1 MSTKNDYR
9 KARICI
15 KSLCGFTGQAKR
27 CGKSC
32 KVLVQQNA
40 AIDKIPLL
48 AIFKRHCLKNSGSPV
63 TDENEQGS
71 VYLGELETMLASLVK
86 FNENDDVIKEAKAL
100 QARLAE
106 HFSQ

>member
-1 MSTKNDYR
+1 MNDNFHSLADRAVRGMAPWRSEGGTKITED
-9 KARICI
+9 
-15 KSLCGFTGQAKR
+15 
-27 CGKSC
+27 
-32 KVLVQQNA
+32 
-40 AIDKIPLL
+40 
-48 AIFKRHCLKNSGSPV
+48 
-63 TDENEQGS
+63 DENEQGP